1 MLPRVDCSVANVG
14 YRNHRQR
21 RDCVIVHQVLTVQTE
36 PAGPGLIRIR
46 EDRHK
51 VGPVGVYIAMGFSD

>member
-21 RDCVIVHQVLTVQTE
+21 RECVIVHQVLTVQTE

-46 EDRHK
+46 RTDIKWAQWGSSH
-51 VGPVGVYIAMGFSD
+51 GLL

>member
-21 RDCVIVHQVLTVQTE
+21 RECVIVHQVLTVRTE

-51 VGPVGVYIAMGFSD
+51 VGPVGV